1 MPLATPASVTGIVLA
16 GGQGSRMGG
25 ADKGLVELHG
35 LPLVEHV
42 LGRLAPQVAGV
53 IVSANRNLD
62 RYRALVPRVVTD
74 AGPPGTYRGPLAGM
88 RAGLAAAPTAWAAFV
103 PCDTPQLPRNLVA
116 RLSEAVN
123 ARGTAAAVARSQGR
137 LQPVVCLLSTS
148 LLPALDEYLAGGG
161 AAVHRWLD
169 SAGAVAVDFDDP
181 MAFRNINTDDALL
194 VGRR

>member
-1 MPLATPASVTGIVLA
+1 MPLASPASITGIVLA

-35 LPLVEHV
+35 LPLIEHV

-62 RYRALVPRVVTD
+62 FYRAVVPRVVPD
-74 AGPPGTYRGPLAGM
+74 AGPPGAYRGPLAGM

-103 PCDTPQLPRNLVA
+103 PCDMPQLPRDLVG
-116 RLSEAVN
+116 RLAEAVN
-123 ARGTAAAVARSQGR
+123 ARGVRAAVARSQGR

-148 LLPALDEYLAGGG
+148 LLASLDEHLAGGG

-169 SAGAVAVDFDDP
+169 AMGAVPVDFDDP
-181 MAFRNINTDDALL
+181 LAFRNINTNDALQA
-194 VGRR
+194 GRR